1 MEEKSGKLNIK
12 YSGSGCSW
20 SMVGDMI
27 VKHLNWD
34 MDPKWFSTYQKL
46 RDFEPR
52 LVEIYEYYDRA
63 IYMEKIDGQTLL
75 NSMSNDNY
83 LEMCDIITNIGLFCK
98 QKEIC
103 FYHHNLHFRNFMFD
117 GNRVRM
123 VDPDSF
129 HFYENGKWV

>member
-1 MEEKSGKLNIK
+1 MVSRDNEPIEN
-12 YSGSGCSW
+12 YSNSGCSFY
-20 SMVGDMI
+20 SIGDMF
-27 VKHLNWD
+27 VKKLNWD
-34 MDPKWFSTYQKL
+34 LDENFISIYKKL
-46 RDFEPR
+46 HLFEPR
-52 LVEIYEYYDRA
+52 LVEIYEYYDRT

-98 QKEIC
+98 QKQIC
-103 FYHHNLHFRNFMFD
+103 FYHHNLHFQNFMFD
-117 GNRVRM
+117 GNCVRM